1 MSNETFAPRPNPAA
15 AGLARDETPLPAWRR
30 LRQDD
35 SRGLATAATDLGCA
49 FPPPE
54 EGFEEDDHFIYLPVS
69 VLIRPPYGREEDAT
83 RQETIIFAL
92 GEDQLVTLE
101 PRGGY
106 APFDRAPAILRRRP
120 ELARGAHGIMY
131 ALVQATNSSGHQIV
145 EFASTAL
152 EGMAPQIRA
161 VTDGVDADG
170 REIGTDDIAR
180 ALGDLNAKEELI
192 SRIQEGQLLLERAA
206 RYLRLEVDNADHAL
220 REQLDTLISDIQ
232 SVKEHAGFEHDK
244 VRYLQQSVTASL
256 NAKQNQV
263 VKVFTI
269 ITAVFLPPTLIASL
283 YGMNFAV
290 MPELSWKWGF
300 VFTIGLTLGA
310 ALLPLWYIKRKGW
323 LR

>member
-1 MSNETFAPRPNPAA
+1 MSNEIVSPQPNPAA
-15 AGLARDETPLPAWRR
+15 RGALRDGILLDRWRR
-30 LRQDD
+30 LKHDD
-35 SRGLATAATDLGCA
+35 VPALASAASEIGCV
-49 FPPPE
+49 FPPAE
-54 EGFEEDDHFIYLPVS
+54 EGFEEDENFIYLPVS
-69 VLIRPPYGREEDAT
+69 VLIRGREDDV
-83 RQETIIFAL
+83 RQESIIFGL
-92 GEDQLVTLE
+92 GETELVTLE

-120 ELARGAHGIMY
+120 DIGRGAHGIMY
-131 ALVQATNSSGHQIV
+131 ALLQATNSAGHQIV

-152 EGMAPQIRA
+152 EAMAPQIA
-161 VTDGVDADG
+161 SVTRGVDADG

-180 ALGDLNAKEELI
+180 ALGGLNEKEELI
-192 SRIQEGQLLLERAA
+192 SRIQEGQLLLARAA
-206 RYLRLEVDNADHAL
+206 RYLRLEVDHADGEL

-290 MPELSWKWGF
+290 MPELSWKYGF
-300 VFTIGLTLGA
+300 VFTIGLTLAA